1 MRLRFSTPFDP
12 NDGAESFLEPFPSRP
27 AVFALFPPDSGVASP
42 PYLSRTRDL
51 RRRLGRLLSP
61 KQENSRMFNLRGFT
75 RRIEWQVVGSAFE
88 AQWLNYLLNKKYYPR
103 QYRFRLRLKPP
114 ALLKLSLR
122 NRFPRCY
129 PTRRLSKDGAYY
141 YGPFPSQAAAERFA
155 AEFLD
160 FFKIRRCVEELDPNP
175 SHPGCIY
182 SQMKMCLAPCFAG
195 CTDDE
200 YQSEVGRV
208 VEFLDAQGQSLLH
221 ALADER
227 TRASEAL
234 EFEQAA
240 KIHAKMEKVN
250 GVLRQKTELA
260 RNLRELHA
268 LVMQKGAEEKSVLFF
283 RVWRGELRGPALLS
297 LDENVPSPVPLDQ
310 QLHSLLD
317 SLAGDAP
324 PAIATMN
331 HVPSSHPL
339 SASLTPVG
347 AHGHAPLQHLP
358 MPARAERSSAIF
370 QDGDPAQAQSC
381 ALRQPTDHAEIV
393 PAVPP
398 WEHLSLLARW
408 YYSSFREGE
417 LVMLNAEQT
426 IPHTRLIR
434 LCRKIL
440 AL

>member
-1 MRLRFSTPFDP
+1 MELRFSEPFDP
-12 NDGAESFLEPFPSRP
+12 SNAGESFIESIPSRP
-27 AVFALFPPDSGVASP
+27 AVFALFPSDSAAASP

-51 RRRLGRLLSP
+51 HRRLGRLLSP
-61 KQENSRMFNLRGFT
+61 RRENSRMFNLREFT
-75 RRIEWQVVGSAFE
+75 RRIEWQAVGSAFE
-88 AQWLNYLLNKKYYPR
+88 AQWLNYLLNKQYYPR
-103 QYRFRLRLKPP
+103 QYRVRLRFKPP
-114 ALLKLSLR
+114 ALLKLNLR

-129 PTRRLSKDGAYY
+129 PTRRLVKDGSYY

-160 FFKIRRCVEELDPNP
+160 FFKIRRCVEDLDPNP

-195 CTDDE
+195 CTDGE

-208 VEFLDAQGQSLLH
+208 VEFLDAQGQSLLRT
-221 ALADER
+221 LAEER
-227 TRASEAL
+227 SQASEAL

-240 KIHAKMEKVN
+240 KLHARMEKVN
-250 GVLRQKTELA
+250 VVLRQKSELA

-297 LDENVPSPVPLDQ
+297 LDENVPSPLPLDQ
-310 QLHSLLD
+310 QLHNLLD
-317 SLAGDAP
+317 SLAGDSP
-324 PAIATMN
+324 PAIPTQT
-331 HVPSSHPL
+331 PLRRSLHPL
-339 SASLTPVG
+339 AAVATVDRAGPSPANSTATPLYSRADG
-347 AHGHAPLQHLP
+347 A
-358 MPARAERSSAIF
+358 EF
-370 QDGDPAQAQSC
+370 
-381 ALRQPTDHAEIV
+381 V

-440 AL
+440 LL